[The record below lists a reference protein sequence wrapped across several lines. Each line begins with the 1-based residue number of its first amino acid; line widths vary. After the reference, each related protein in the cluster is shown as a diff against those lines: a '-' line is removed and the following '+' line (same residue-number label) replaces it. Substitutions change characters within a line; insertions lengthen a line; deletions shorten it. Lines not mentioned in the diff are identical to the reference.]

1 MWSPPNDA
9 IISGVVHDSGAT
21 SAVAPH
27 SMNAAPITGTLLT
40 EYVPALMTAAPY
52 SSIHDPGSSAY

>member
-1 MWSPPNDA
+1 MCNPPNDV

-27 SMNAAPITGTLLT
+27 IMKAAPMTGTLLT
-40 EYVPALMTAAPY
+40 E
-52 SSIHDPGSSAY
+52 